1 MFNDYVE
8 DLDSLALS
16 KVEYDEYVNNIN
28 EYRHPFQQI
37 SIKSKTRANFNS
49 VFNNIVGNILTNEF
63 FVNEQKKD
71 ILELTQTKQALVK
84 ALKQSDSLQETYKK
98 VMQMDSNR
106 LSDVGITFEGNTEN
120 EKTREFDL
128 FMNDI
133 DLREDIVTVERKLKD
148 KENIIDL
155 ISSKQDSGFVDHTKD
170 FLGLALP
177 IKVFY
182 PVLVLSLVFLV
193 MLAREFL
200 KYLEKYKPTI

>member
-1 MFNDYVE
+1 
-8 DLDSLALS
+8 
-16 KVEYDEYVNNIN
+16 
-28 EYRHPFQQI
+28 
-37 SIKSKTRANFNS
+37 
-49 VFNNIVGNILTNEF
+49 
-63 FVNEQKKD
+63 
-71 ILELTQTKQALVK
+71 
-84 ALKQSDSLQETYKK
+84 
-98 VMQMDSNR
+98 MDSNR
-106 LSDVGITFEGNTEN
+106 LSDVGITFEGNNEN